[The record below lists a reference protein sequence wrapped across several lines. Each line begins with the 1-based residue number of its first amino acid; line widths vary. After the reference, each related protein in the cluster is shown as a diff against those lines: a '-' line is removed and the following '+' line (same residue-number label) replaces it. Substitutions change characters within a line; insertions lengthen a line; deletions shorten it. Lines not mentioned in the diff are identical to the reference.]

1 MRIGVFQVALSL
13 CDRKADRAGGLHD
26 KRLSCRGATGR
37 PWSAASLLLI
47 GFALNACLS
56 GTAFAA
62 DAPAVVETTKG
73 KPADASS
80 DVPLPSRQEAVA
92 LRYARF
98 ENSLNQLAEHLR
110 KTDPD
115 RADLLFR
122 AIGKS
127 KEGRISDQLRDVVL
141 LLKKEQLGDALDG
154 QQSAVE
160 QMLIVLQLLQSEDRK
175 DEIEREKQRIAGL
188 IKDVDKLVLKQTD
201 VRAATERGGNAD
213 SLKDK
218 QKQVSDAT
226 QKILDK
232 IDQQDAQRNQK
243 SSDADGKSKSTPKP
257 SGKEDDPMKDKD
269 DAVPSQEDD
278 GSKPADA
285 PKDGSPGKGKPKEPK
300 KDGDP
305 KSKDDPSK
313 KDDPNKTDDGKQPD
327 EKDPKDADSEKSDG
341 TPMGK
346 PNDSGKKPPKKSP
359 KSKPMPGESQPP
371 MDGQPMPPMDD
382 EGQESPPQ
390 QPQSEQDQ
398 RQQQKTPG
406 RQELE
411 QARKEM
417 ENAIEE
423 LKKKSGKASEK
434 QDEALADLLKAKE
447 RLEAILR
454 QLREEEKEMMLAALE
469 ARLRDMLGRQIN
481 VLNGTVGL
489 AAVPEAQRTDKHR
502 NRAVELARNEDEVA
516 LLASKVVTLLKEDG
530 SSIAFPEALIQ
541 MRDDMLTVSRRLE
554 RVEVGELTVG
564 IEKDIVES
572 LEEILEALQKEIE
585 KAKDKKQQQQQQQ
598 QGQQQEQGL
607 VDVLSELKMLRSLQ
621 YRVNRRTKQLGRM
634 VEGEQS
640 TDPDLRQQLQGL
652 SQRQAK
658 IQQST
663 YNLATGRNR

>member
-1 MRIGVFQVALSL
+1 MNGGTGLAMHLGLVRTALL
-13 CDRKADRAGGLHD
+13 WLLLAGLAH
-26 KRLSCRGATGR
+26 
-37 PWSAASLLLI
+37 AASL
-47 GFALNACLS
+47 S
-56 GTAFAA
+56 STVSAA
-62 DAPAVVETTKG
+62 EEPAVIETPKE
-73 KPADASS
+73 PAPPAT
-80 DVPLPSRQEAVA
+80 PLPSRQEAVA

-115 RADLLFR
+115 RANLLFR

-127 KEGRISDQLRDVVL
+127 KEGRISDQLKQVVD

-160 QMLIVLQLLQSEDRK
+160 QMLLVLQLLQSEDRK
-175 DEIEREKQRIAGL
+175 SEIEREKERIAGL

-201 VRAATERGGNAD
+201 VRAATERNGNAGN
-213 SLKDK
+213 LKDK
-218 QKQVSDAT
+218 QQQVSDAT

-232 IDQQDAQRNQK
+232 IDQQDAERNQK
-243 SSDADGKSKSTPKP
+243 PDNGTSKPKDSPQEPGSDDAA
-257 SGKEDDPMKDKD
+257 PMKD
-269 DAVPSQEDD
+269 PSE
-278 GSKPADA
+278 KP
-285 PKDGSPGKGKPKEPK
+285 
-300 KDGDP
+300 
-305 KSKDDPSK
+305 SKDDDGNKPDGAPKEGASDKPKDSKPGDPSK
-313 KDDPNKTDDGKQPD
+313 PDDPKKTEDGKQPD
-327 EKDPKDADSEKSDG
+327 EKDPADKESEKSDG
-341 TPMGK
+341 SPMGK
-346 PNDSGKKPPKKSP
+346 PSDAGKKPSKASKSQ
-359 KSKPMPGESQPP
+359 PMPGEAQPP

-382 EGQESPPQ
+382 EGQPSPPS
-390 QPQSEQDQ
+390 PQSEQEKPQ
-398 RQQQKTPG
+398 RTPG

-434 QDEALADLLKAKE
+434 QDEALANLLKAKE
-447 RLEAILR
+447 RLEEILR

-489 AAVPEAQRTDKHR
+489 AAVPEVQRTDKHR

-516 LLASKVVTLLKEDG
+516 LLASKVITLLKEDG

-585 KAKDKKQQQQQQQ
+585 KAKDKKQQQQPGQ

-607 VDVLSELKMLRSLQ
+607 VDILSELKMLRSLQ
-621 YRVNRRTKQLGRM
+621 YRVNRRTKQIGRM
-634 VEGEQS
+634 VEGEQAS
-640 TDPDLRQQLQGL
+640 DPDLRGQLQGL

-663 YNLATGRNR
+663 YNLATGRNH

>member
-1 MRIGVFQVALSL
+1 MRV
-13 CDRKADRAGGLHD
+13 
-26 KRLSCRGATGR
+26 RG
-37 PWSAASLLLI
+37 WNAAPAKLLLI
-47 GFALNACLS
+47 GLALHACLS
-56 GTAFAA
+56 STVRAA
-62 DAPAVVETTKG
+62 DAPPVVETPSAPPATSSETK
-73 KPADASS
+73 PDT
-80 DVPLPSRQEAVA
+80 PLPSRQEAVA
-92 LRYARF
+92 LRYSRF

-127 KEGRISDQLRDVVL
+127 KEGRISDQLKQVVD

-201 VRAATERGGNAD
+201 VRAATERGGNTD

-226 QKILDK
+226 QKVLDK

-243 SSDADGKSKSTPKP
+243 SSDSDGKSKSNPKD
-257 SGKEDDPMKDKD
+257 SDKD
-269 DAVPSQEDD
+269 DATDKSDEPMPKEGDKD
-278 GSKPADA
+278 KPADA
-285 PKDGSPGKGKPKEPK
+285 PKDGSSGKGKPKSPM
-300 KDGDP
+300 KDGD
-305 KSKDDPSK
+305 SKQDDQPK
-313 KDDPNKTDDGKQPD
+313 KDDPNKTEDGKMPD
-327 EKDPKDADSEKSDG
+327 EKDADDKDSEKSDG
-341 TPMGK
+341 SPMGK
-346 PNDSGKKPPKKSP
+346 PNDSAKKPPKKGP

-382 EGQESPPQ
+382 EGQESPQP

-516 LLASKVVTLLKEDG
+516 LLASKVVTLLKEEG
-530 SSIAFPEALIQ
+530 SSIAFPEALVQ
-541 MRDDMLTVSRRLE
+541 MRDDMITVTRRLE
-554 RVEVGELTVG
+554 RVDVGELTVG

-585 KAKDKKQQQQQQQ
+585 KAKDKKQQQQPGQP
-598 QGQQQEQGL
+598 GQQQEQGL

-634 VEGEQS
+634 VEGEQAS
-640 TDPDLRQQLQGL
+640 DPDLRQQLQGL

-663 YNLATGRNR
+663 YNLATERNK